1 MTSQQIKPPYR
12 VIGNKCKKVF
22 LAGSIEQGLAED
34 WQIKIV
40 RSFPFGINFLNP
52 RRDVWDASCE
62 QDLNNPNFYEQVTW
76 ELDMLDLADIIVM
89 YFDPNTKSPIS
100 LMELGLCA
108 KEQKYNGGRMM
119 VCCPEGFWRKGNV
132 DIVCQRYGIPIFTN
146 IDTLIVALTNMLAT
160 IKTGLK

>member
-1 MTSQQIKPPYR
+1 MTSQQIKPPHR
-12 VIGNKCKKVF
+12 VIGNNCKKVF

-34 WQIKIV
+34 WQTKVV
-40 RSFPFGINFLNP
+40 RAFPFGINFLNP
-52 RRDVWDASCE
+52 RRDVWDASWE

-76 ELDMLDLADIIVM
+76 ELDMLDAADIIIM

-100 LMELGLCA
+100 LLELGLYA
-108 KEQKYNGGRMM
+108 KEQMYNDRRMM

-146 IDTLIVALTNMLAT
+146 IETMIVALKNKLAN
-160 IKTGLK
+160 